1 MTVLEQFKTL
11 LSKVESEELKTE
23 LTEAFGKVEGVVSE
37 FKETRDKAKETN
49 KSLSTLKKEIAE
61 LMDLDEDYSAAEIK
75 GFLDSRN
82 SNKDL
87 EKLKTE
93 LTSKYENDLKTLR
106 DEISSKDSLIQDTT
120 NKYNDSLFKSAI
132 VESGLLSD
140 FVDEPMARNSITSM
154 IKEKLIYEDGKV
166 YVKDSTT
173 GDKAK
178 DIRTGEFLSAS
189 SVIDSMKATISPI
202 YLNPSV
208 KAQGGN
214 TPPANQ
220 GTPSTGGRSTMS
232 ASERGAY
239 IQQNGQEAYL
249 NLPK

>member
-1 MTVLEQFKTL
+1 MTVLEQFKAL

-23 LTEAFGKVEGVVSE
+23 LTEAFTKVEGVVSE
-37 FKETRDKAKETN
+37 FKDTRDKAKDAN
-49 KSLSTLKKEIAE
+49 KSLTTLKKEIAE
-61 LMDLDEDYSAAEIK
+61 LMGFDDDYSAAEIK
-75 GFLDSRN
+75 AFLESKN
-82 SNKDL
+82 SSKDL
-87 EKLKTE
+87 EKLKSE
-93 LTSKYENDLKTLR
+93 LTSKYENDLKILR
-106 DEISSKDSLIQDTT
+106 DEISNKDTLIQETT

-140 FVDEPMARNSITSM
+140 FVDEPMARSNITSM

-178 DIRTGEFLSAS
+178 DIRTGEFLSPS

-202 YLNPSV
+202 YLNPAV
-208 KAQGGN
+208 QAVGTN

-220 GTPSTGGRSTMS
+220 GTPSNGGRSTMS